1 MTAAKKIPGLTYA
14 DYLHLEGLL
23 ELQVPRSDPAEHD
36 EMLFLIIHQT
46 YELWFKQMLHEL
58 DRAGPLLRGDE
69 LWAAL
74 HTLRRVRTIL
84 KTLVGQVDIIE
95 TMTPQSFESFR
106 NRLDSA
112 SGFQSMQFRE
122 LEFRLGIKRKAVL
135 EYMPEGMA
143 GREAALQR
151 FEEPTLIDDL
161 HVFLQKEGF
170 AVPDD
175 ILQRDVTEPY
185 AGDERMED
193 ILVKATRSRP
203 DVEQLLESLLDIDEG
218 LQEWRFRHTQLVRR
232 TIGDKLGTG
241 GSPGV
246 EYLKKTIFVPAFAD
260 LWAVRSRF

>member
-1 MTAAKKIPGLTYA
+1 MTAEFKIPDLTYA
-14 DYLHLEGLL
+14 DYLHLGGLL
-23 ELQVPRSDPAEHD
+23 DLQVPRSDPPEHD
-36 EMLFLIIHQT
+36 ETLFIIIHQT

-58 DRAGPLLRGDE
+58 DLAGGLLRSGD

-74 HTLRRVRTIL
+74 HTLRRTRTIL

-106 NRLDSA
+106 SRLDTA

-122 LEFRLGIKRKAVL
+122 LEFRLGIKREAVL
-135 EYMPEGMA
+135 KYMPEGMV
-143 GREAALQR
+143 GRDAALAR
-151 FEEPTLIDDL
+151 FHAPSLVDDL
-161 HVFLQKEGF
+161 HAFLANEGF
-170 AVPDD
+170 SVPADV
-175 ILQRDVTEPY
+175 LERDVTQAW

-193 ILVKATRSRP
+193 VLVEATRTRP
-203 DVEQLLESLLDIDEG
+203 DIEQLLESLLDIDEG

-232 TIGDKLGTG
+232 TIGDKHGTG